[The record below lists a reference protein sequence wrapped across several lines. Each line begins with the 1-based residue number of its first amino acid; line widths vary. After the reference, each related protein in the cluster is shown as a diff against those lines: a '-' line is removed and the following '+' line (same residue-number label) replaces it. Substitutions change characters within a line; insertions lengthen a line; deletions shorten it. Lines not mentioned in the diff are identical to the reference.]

1 MSGRHARPDP
11 ITVVLAGSWI
21 AAGSVL
27 LACLGLCARESI
39 PSSPNQ
45 ASRPVPA
52 STSDALASET

>member
-11 ITVVLAGSWI
+11 VTVVLAGSWI

-39 PSSPNQ
+39 HSSPNQ
-45 ASRPVPA
+45 ASRPVPV
-52 STSDALASET
+52 STPDALASEI